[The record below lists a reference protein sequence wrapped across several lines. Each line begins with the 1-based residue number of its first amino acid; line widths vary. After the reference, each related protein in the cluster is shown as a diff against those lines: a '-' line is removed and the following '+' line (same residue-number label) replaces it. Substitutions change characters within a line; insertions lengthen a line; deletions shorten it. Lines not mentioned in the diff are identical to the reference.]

1 MKEFWIG
8 SREPR
13 EQETAGELKTFKIE
27 KPDDTNFILGQTH
40 FIKSVEDNL
49 GDDADTTGAICGQLA
64 EAYWGEA
71 GIPELLRS
79 GLARREMIEEALKG
93 IL

>member
-8 SREPR
+8 SSEPR

-27 KPDDTNFILGQTH
+27 KPDDTNFTLGQTH

-64 EAYWGEA
+64 EAYWVTLEFPNCCGQVWYE
-71 GIPELLRS
+71 G
-79 GLARREMIEEALKG
+79 K
-93 IL
+93 